1 MAPRPVWVLD
11 TNVLVSGVL
20 HPGRAAGQLLAKAV
34 TGHFLPAY
42 DARIL
47 TEYHEVLGRRKFGL
61 PPLAVAGFLNELM
74 TQGILITP
82 CSTPAGLPDP
92 DDEMFYMVA
101 RQCAD
106 QIIVTGNHRHFPAAR
121 IRPVRALTVREA
133 LSLL

>member
-1 MAPRPVWVLD
+1 MPARPVWVLD

-20 HPGRAAGQLLAKAV
+20 HPGRPGGQLLAHAV
-34 TGHFLPAY
+34 AGSFLPAY

-47 TEYHEVLGRRKFGL
+47 AEYHEVLGRRKFGL
-61 PPLAVAGFLNELM
+61 PPTAVSDFVNEFIAHGVLV
-74 TQGILITP
+74 TP
-82 CSTPAGLPDP
+82 HSTPAGLPDP
-92 DDEMFYMVA
+92 DDEIFYTVA

-121 IRPVRALTVREA
+121 ISPVKALTIREA